1 MEGQQQ
7 HTRSPNDFL
16 NTVIGQ
22 PVLVKLNSGINYR
35 GERLGNR
42 SLVRTS
48 RTDVAVPFKESWLA
62 LTVT

>member
-7 HTRSPNDFL
+7 HTRSPSDFL

-42 SLVRTS
+42 SLVRTL
-48 RTDVAVPFKESWLA
+48 RTDVAVPFKES
-62 LTVT
+62 